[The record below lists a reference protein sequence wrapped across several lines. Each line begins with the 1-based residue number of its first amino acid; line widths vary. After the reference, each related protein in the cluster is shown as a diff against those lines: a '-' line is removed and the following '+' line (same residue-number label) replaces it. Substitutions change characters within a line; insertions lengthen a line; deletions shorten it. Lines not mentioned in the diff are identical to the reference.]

1 MSARAGEAGSD
12 GAAEAHDWAADEA
25 RELRRENARLRGVMQ
40 SILDDADE
48 RYYTLHNDEWFLIR
62 LRRALD
68 A

>member
-1 MSARAGEAGSD
+1 MAL
-12 GAAEAHDWAADEA
+12 HDQCNQAIDEA